1 VVACKKAKVHEELL
15 VGICKGVATKGNGL
29 GIKFKLKK
37 FKVGSSKIGVVV
49 RAKKVARPLE
59 WRS

>member
-1 VVACKKAKVHEELL
+1 VVSCKKAKVHGELL
-15 VGICKGVATKGNGL
+15 DGICKGVSTNENGL
-29 GIKFKLKK
+29 GIEFELKN

-49 RAKKVARPLE
+49 RAKKWHVLE